1 MKANHFMMD
10 SDGICLYVTIGIN
23 AKLPAKLI
31 IVALNLILIGIIVY
45 AVTQGIVAMVILST
59 LIGIFL
65 LKYSFWNLYGKEH
78 LVINTK
84 TMMYQHDYG
93 FFRTNPKLKF
103 FQKGLSVVAQNVAGP
118 EDNPQIRLA
127 FHTFNTYDLPEE
139 VYQTTLLITQ
149 RDANTVISAIN
160 SLFIEKVTED
170 YSLPPIFMN

>member
-1 MKANHFMMD
+1 MKDNHFMMD
-10 SDGICLYVTIGIN
+10 SDGICLYLTIGIN

-31 IVALNLILIGIIVY
+31 IVTLNLILIGIIVF
-45 AVTQGIVAMVILST
+45 AVTQGIIAMMILST
-59 LIGIFL
+59 LIWIFL
-65 LKYSFWNLYGKEH
+65 LKYSFWNFYGKEH

-103 FQKGLSVVAQNVAGP
+103 FQKGVSVVTQRVGSQD
-118 EDNPQIRLA
+118 DNPQIRLA
-127 FHTFNTYDLPEE
+127 FHTYNAHDLPEE
-139 VYQTTLLITQ
+139 VYQTTLPIGQ
-149 RDANTVISAIN
+149 KDANTVISAIN